1 MRLNGAYEK
10 RALKVEL
17 MVSQL
22 MVSQLW
28 HSGTAS
34 SSNEAECDVASEEGL
49 QLVWEHYTEG
59 TSVSS
64 SGSKRLLSEFKAAAH
79 R

>member
-1 MRLNGAYEK
+1 MVRLNGAYEK
-10 RALKVEL
+10 RALKVE
-17 MVSQL
+17 L

-49 QLVWEHYTEG
+49 QLIWEHYTEG